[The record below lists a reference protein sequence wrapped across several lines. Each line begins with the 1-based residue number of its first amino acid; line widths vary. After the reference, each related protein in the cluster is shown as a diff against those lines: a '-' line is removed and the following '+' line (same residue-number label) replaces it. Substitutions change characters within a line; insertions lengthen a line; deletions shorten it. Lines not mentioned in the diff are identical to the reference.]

1 MSCTSKKLACKFR
14 KEYKI
19 NKLTA
24 SALSEILTKQGYTVV
39 NFNSLYNEPDVAELI
54 NTLNLSD
61 FVKERKGFTYADVN
75 HRIVFVNED
84 LSEQEKL
91 LVLLHEEGHIYC
103 GHLSEKS
110 IIGRD
115 VIQEYEAN
123 EFVHYMLN
131 ETFFQK
137 IKLALLRHKKATIT
151 MSIILVCA
159 IVAGVITGIVI
170 KQQSYYGEYYITK
183 TGNKYHEEKCVFV
196 KDKDNIERLTKE
208 QFENREYEP
217 CGTCLPGRQ

>member
-61 FVKERKGFTYADVN
+61 FVKERKGFTYADSN

-103 GHLSEKS
+103 GHLTEKS

-137 IKLALLRHKKATIT
+137 IIYIYNIKCKVTKKYLI
-151 MSIILVCA
+151 
-159 IVAGVITGIVI
+159 
-170 KQQSYYGEYYITK
+170 
-183 TGNKYHEEKCVFV
+183 
-196 KDKDNIERLTKE
+196 
-208 QFENREYEP
+208 
-217 CGTCLPGRQ
+217 